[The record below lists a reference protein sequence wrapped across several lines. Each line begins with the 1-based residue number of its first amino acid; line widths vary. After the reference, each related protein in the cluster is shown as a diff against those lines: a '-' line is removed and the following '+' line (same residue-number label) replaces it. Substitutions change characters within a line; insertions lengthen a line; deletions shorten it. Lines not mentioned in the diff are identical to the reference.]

1 MIPLM
6 SASAVEHFD
15 IASWR
20 TASSG
25 SFGQLDVDTEDPA
38 TFHATLRST
47 KVGDISL
54 FDMHTSPHTV
64 NRYKIAANE
73 APFVSSACKSPG
85 PQP

>member
-1 MIPLM
+1 MIPAM

-20 TASSG
+20 TASSD

-38 TFHATLRST
+38 AFHATLRST

-54 FDMHTSPHTV
+54 LSLIH
-64 NRYKIAANE
+64 I
-73 APFVSSACKSPG
+73 
-85 PQP
+85 